1 MTVVTRTFDTS
12 KSINDQRSIQNVF
25 TYLITEIGELAME
38 VSIDTGFAQRQ
49 PDEDGIVGEAVDV
62 VICALDI
69 IHLALPDITEQE
81 LEQLFQRKL
90 DKWKTTSGN

>member
-1 MTVVTRTFDTS
+1 MTVVTRTFNTS
-12 KSINDQRSIQNVF
+12 TSINDQRSIQNVF

-38 VSIDTGFAQRQ
+38 VSIDTGFARRH

-81 LEQLFQRKL
+81 LEQIFQRKL
-90 DKWKTTSGN
+90 DKWETGS